1 MDLSPD
7 RKLATL
13 STEEID
19 HIDLGLIHSTDCR
32 FGVDN
37 GAYVITGPRGEKLHC
52 SPRITVLDVWDSA
65 QALQQVA
72 DNEEEIEA

>member
-7 RKLATL
+7 RTLETL
-13 STEEID
+13 SPEEID
-19 HIDLGLIHSTDCR
+19 HIDLGLIHATDCR

-37 GAYVITGPRGEKLHC
+37 GAFVITGPRGEKLHC

-65 QALQQVA
+65 KELQQVF